1 MTSKEI
7 KSSLCIGGDLKRGKT
22 AGRKKAVNR
31 KHGKYRKNSVEM
43 KGKERARYEARENK
57 LSISSARKESL

>member
-7 KSSLCIGGDLKRGKT
+7 KSSFCIGGDLKRGKT

-31 KHGKYRKNSVEM
+31 KHGKNRKNSVER
-43 KGKERARYEARENK
+43 KGKEGLDTKRAKTSYRFQA
-57 LSISSARKESL
+57 

>member
-31 KHGKYRKNSVEM
+31 KHGKNRKNSVER
-43 KGKERARYEARENK
+43 KGKEGLDTKRAKTSYRFQA
-57 LSISSARKESL
+57 